1 MRTFVVLYKI
11 GYEIGHYWNGFFF
24 QEMNGPA
31 PPLSVTLLPTLCL
44 TPGRGD
50 PMNSY
55 LSVHPYYWVQ
65 NKAPPRRLLIFELFF
80 QPTSPPPPMLSW
92 TLCLFIIPNFLFI
105 PNSLF
110 GIQEYVRL

>member
-65 NKAPPRRLLIFELFF
+65 NKAPPPSLI
-80 QPTSPPPPMLSW
+80 
-92 TLCLFIIPNFLFI
+92 NF
-105 PNSLF
+105 
-110 GIQEYVRL
+110 